1 MNRVRW
7 ATVGLILLAMAQAA
21 RADVTCVVPAGEIA
35 TGEVFSTLP
44 LLGGGVLISA
54 DKGLFRFDPVTGKLV
69 PADTVAIG
77 RVFSILALSG
87 DRALIHTEKRW
98 FRFDLATRKLVPA
111 DAVETGGVFNFIA
124 LSGGGALIRAE
135 KGFFRFDPATGKV
148 APTDEA
154 ETGRVHNF
162 VALSGGGALIHAEK
176 GFFRFDPATGKLILA
191 GAVET
196 GGVYNTVALSGGGML
211 ISAEKGWFRF
221 DSATE
226 KLVPAGAVETG
237 VVFST
242 LPLPGGGALIGAEKG
257 WFRFDPATGKF
268 VPAGEVAT
276 GHMSNI
282 VALSGG
288 GALIAAEK
296 GWFRFDPATEKLV
309 PVGAVET
316 GGVSNTVALSGGGVL
331 IRADKGWF
339 RFDPATGKLVPA
351 GEVETGMLFNTV
363 ALPGGGALI
372 GAAKG
377 WFRFDSA
384 TEKLVPVGS
393 VETGGVFSTVALSGG
408 GALIGA
414 AKGWFRL
421 DSATEKLVP
430 VGAVETG
437 GVISTL
443 ALPGGGALI
452 AAEKGWFVA
461 RTDAL
466 AKNAKVSA
474 DADLGRL
481 APGPNRM
488 VVRLSFEHPCAPA
501 SDKMGLAL
509 VATVDGKE
517 RAPVPVGFPLDKNPQ
532 PTKIVLD
539 APIVFDQPG
548 KWNLQLRQGATPIG
562 AAQEFSI
569 APPAPP
575 SLLEKLVGI
584 WPYVVGASVGLYLLA
599 FAVLLGLTRRYAWA
613 FGVITDPVWG
623 RSLNWPFLGLRH
635 VPAVQ
640 RWVLEPWFQAVR
652 RTTRANAQYLDPPVS
667 ADAELP
673 LAGAELLTLLADRS
687 RLADRPRL
695 WLQGRS
701 GMGKSSVF
709 AAWERS
715 YFAAG
720 DLPSLAAAARRHG
733 FILILLPMR
742 LYAALTPPDA
752 NKPQSWVLEAVRLR
766 LEQFGFNLRDLG
778 LIDAMLKAGH
788 IALALD
794 GANEADRDGALAA
807 FARTYPM
814 VRLLVTSQ
822 TMGDEGWEVWRLPT
836 DVGAL
841 RDGLLALWLGA
852 DKGAALA
859 RRIMAE
865 GLSDTIVSGYD
876 LRLVAD
882 LAGDDPAGAAL
893 PGNRIALYRAMLTR
907 AKQADGETLRLGR
920 LKQLAWT
927 MVTQRRREI
936 TADDEKSLD
945 ADTLQGLAKEGVR
958 IVRQVGRVHE
968 FRHDQM
974 RAFLAALWLVEE
986 MPNLPALEKEMDDS
1000 GMFGL
1005 NPQDQKELSRF
1016 VAPLLHSDADL
1027 AALWRFANEKP
1038 EERAVLLDALQRE
1051 ADERNVTLVRV
1062 ARRRKARAETAGG

>member
-1 MNRVRW
+1 MNWVRC
-7 ATVGLILLAMAQAA
+7 ATVVLILLAMAQAA
-21 RADVTCVVPAGEIA
+21 PADVTCVVPADEVE
-35 TGEVFSTLP
+35 TGRVSRSLA
-44 LLGGGVLISA
+44 LSGDGALIDA
-54 DKGLFRFDPVTGKLV
+54 EKGLFRFDP
-69 PADTVAIG
+69 
-77 RVFSILALSG
+77 
-87 DRALIHTEKRW
+87 
-98 FRFDLATRKLVPA
+98 
-111 DAVETGGVFNFIA
+111 
-124 LSGGGALIRAE
+124 
-135 KGFFRFDPATGKV
+135 
-148 APTDEA
+148 
-154 ETGRVHNF
+154 
-162 VALSGGGALIHAEK
+162 
-176 GFFRFDPATGKLILA
+176 
-191 GAVET
+191 
-196 GGVYNTVALSGGGML
+196 
-211 ISAEKGWFRF
+211 
-221 DSATE
+221 ATE

-237 VVFST
+237 FVFSA
-242 LPLPGGGALIGAEKG
+242 LALPGGGALIDAK
-257 WFRFDPATGKF
+257 
-268 VPAGEVAT
+268 
-276 GHMSNI
+276 N
-282 VALSGG
+282 
-288 GALIAAEK
+288 
-296 GWFRFDPATEKLV
+296 GWFRFDPATETLV
-309 PVGAVET
+309 PAGAVET
-316 GGVSNTVALSGGGVL
+316 GGVV
-331 IRADKGWF
+331 
-339 RFDPATGKLVPA
+339 
-351 GEVETGMLFNTV
+351 
-363 ALPGGGALI
+363 
-372 GAAKG
+372 
-377 WFRFDSA
+377 
-384 TEKLVPVGS
+384 
-393 VETGGVFSTVALSGG
+393 
-408 GALIGA
+408 
-414 AKGWFRL
+414 
-421 DSATEKLVP
+421 
-430 VGAVETG
+430 
-437 GVISTL
+437 STL

-452 AAEKGWFVA
+452 GAENGLFVA

-466 AKNAKVSA
+466 ANAKVSP
-474 DADLGRL
+474 DTDLRRL
-481 APGPNRM
+481 VPGPNQM
-488 VVRLSFEHPCAPA
+488 VVRLSFEHPCAPV
-501 SDKMGLAL
+501 SDKMGIAL

-532 PTKIVLD
+532 PTKAVLD

-548 KWNLQLRQGATPIG
+548 KWSLQLRQGATPIG

-575 SLLEKLVGI
+575 SLWETLVGI
-584 WPYVVGASVGLYLLA
+584 WPYVVGASVGLYVLA

-613 FGVITDPVWG
+613 FGVITDSVWA
-623 RSLNWPFLGLRH
+623 RLLEWPFLALRH
-635 VPAVQ
+635 VPVVQ

-652 RTTRANAQYLDPPVS
+652 RTTRTNAQYLDPPVS
-667 ADAELP
+667 ADAGLQ
-673 LAGAELLTLLADRS
+673 LAGVGLLALLADRS
-687 RLADRPRL
+687 RL

-766 LEQFGFNLRDLG
+766 LEQFGFTLRDLG

-852 DKGAALA
+852 EKGAALA

-1038 EERAVLLDALQRE
+1038 EERAVLMDALQRE
-1051 ADERNVTLVRV
+1051 ADERNVTLVR
-1062 ARRRKARAETAGG
+1062 KPRAETAGG